1 MTCFVNN
8 NFHFGGECKGQCA
21 WVLGYS
27 YSVGVSFPIRLMTAF
42 AERFWWSLAAGVSN
56 NDWDGQR

>member
-8 NFHFGGECKGQCA
+8 NILLGREFKGQYP

-27 YSVGVSFPIRLMTAF
+27 YSVGVFFPIRLMTAF
-42 AERFWWSLAAGVSN
+42 AERFWWFLAAGVGNSG
-56 NDWDGQR
+56 WDGQR